1 MKDSRYTIEEMK
13 ELIAARQVGFDVD
26 RRLRDEALP
35 NTDTWA
41 AVVQLDEVF
50 NMAVKLPLRES
61 SGLIEWAKYMAKRG

>member
-13 ELIAARQVGFDVD
+13 ELLAARQVGFDLD
-26 RRLRDEALP
+26 RRLRDESLP
-35 NTDTWA
+35 HTDTWA
-41 AVVQLDEVF
+41 AVVELDEVF